1 MAALIP
7 PLNDNGIW
15 PIWMNC
21 FVPTDSPMNAP
32 TERLRQLMTAAEI
45 PSFRAL
51 AQQAGVSDWAV
62 KQLRR
67 DRLHQMRV
75 ETLHKLAT
83 ALQVSLPVLLSHFGT
98 IDVEVPGS
106 DTRDSDRIA
115 VLETEYQRL
124 QTQLEQQEI
133 LLQQRWQR
141 EALTVLESWLLQW
154 PTVVHAVAKNPDL
167 PANRL
172 VPLVQPVQTLLEE
185 WKVEAIAAV
194 GAEVPYDPQRH
205 QLMDGIAAAGD
216 LVKVRYAGF
225 HHGDTLL
232 HRAKVSPVSAPHS

>member
-7 PLNDNGIW
+7 LLNDNGIW

-83 ALQVSLPVLLSHFGT
+83 ALQVSLPVLLSHFGAM
-98 IDVEVPGS
+98 ELEAKGA
-106 DTRDSDRIA
+106 DTRASDRIA

-154 PTVVHAVAKNPDL
+154 PTVVHAVARNPDL

-172 VPLVQPVQTLLEE
+172 VPLVQPVQILLEE

-194 GAEVPYDPQRH
+194 GEEVPYDPQRH
-205 QLMDGIAAAGD
+205 QLMDGIAATGD

-225 HHGDTLL
+225 CHGDTLL
-232 HRAKVSPVSAPHS
+232 HRAKVSPVSAPQA

>member
-1 MAALIP
+1 ML
-7 PLNDNGIW
+7 
-15 PIWMNC
+15 
-21 FVPTDSPMNAP
+21 FRSP
-32 TERLRQLMTAAEI
+32 ESSEYRQLMTAAEI

-51 AQQAGVSDWAV
+51 AQRAGVSDWAV
-62 KQLRR
+62 QQLRR

-75 ETLHKLAT
+75 ETLQKLAT
-83 ALQVSLPVLLSHFGT
+83 ALQISLSTLLGHFEVV
-98 IDVEVPGS
+98 DVEPKGA
-106 DTRDSDRIA
+106 DTRASDRIA
-115 VLETEYQRL
+115 ALETEYQRL
-124 QTQLEQQEI
+124 QTQLEHQET

-194 GAEVPYDPQRH
+194 GEEVPYDPQRH
-205 QLMDGIAAAGD
+205 QLMDGIAATGD

-225 HHGDTLL
+225 CNGDTRL
-232 HRAKVSPVSAPHS
+232 HRAKVSPESASQV

>member
-1 MAALIP
+1 MPTNL
-7 PLNDNGIW
+7 
-15 PIWMNC
+15 PI
-21 FVPTDSPMNAP
+21 DAP
-32 TERLRQLMTAAEI
+32 TERLRQLMTAAAI

-51 AQQAGVSDWAV
+51 AQRAGVSDWAV

-83 ALQVSLPVLLSHFGT
+83 ALQVSLPALLEHFGV
-98 IDVEVPGS
+98 IDGEVKGF
-106 DTRDSDRIA
+106 DTRASDRITA
-115 VLETEYQRL
+115 LETEYQRL
-124 QTQLEQQEI
+124 QTQLEQQET

-141 EALTVLESWLLQW
+141 EALTILESWLVQW
-154 PTVVHAVAKNPDL
+154 PTIVHAVTKKPDL
-167 PANRL
+167 PASRL

-185 WKVEAIAAV
+185 WRVEAIATV

-205 QLMDGIAAAGD
+205 QLMDGIAATGD

-225 HHGDTLL
+225 HHGEMLL
-232 HRAKVSPVSAPHS
+232 HRAKVSPVSASQA